1 MNRHKESPVSAL
13 TDPGQTILLQETYYP
28 NGNADSRQY
37 LDEYLTALSHQ
48 KLETELPPEL
58 PARTHTLDRIYESQ
72 LTWWTRGWNA
82 KTKADWERI
91 RYLENECDRLY
102 GIAARGG
109 FGVPIIRKHGK
120 SFAELEAHRNAGM

>member
-37 LDEYLTALSHQ
+37 LDEYLTALSQQ
-48 KLETELPPEL
+48 KPETALPPEL
-58 PARTHTLDRIYESQ
+58 PARTHALDRIYESQ
-72 LTWWTRGWNA
+72 LTWWTRGYNA
-82 KTKADWERI
+82 AEKIYWAEKVAAEHEAERAWRI
-91 RYLENECDRLY
+91 LD
-102 GIAARGG
+102 RGG